1 MTKTRLLNIGKFRLK
16 LSGLSA
22 SFENLAELAALG
34 PHPDVA
40 ALAAALA
47 RCECPGHHRPCL
59 PGNAPYAAVR
69 SMASK
74 LPPALSPCWAV
85 WAVWPW
91 AGQPPSLHLASVQR
105 WGGDRMRL
113 YLCVLCS

>member
-1 MTKTRLLNIGKFRLK
+1 MK

-22 SFENLAELAALG
+22 CFENLADLATLG
-34 PHPDVA
+34 PHPNVA

-47 RCECPGHHRPCL
+47 KCGCPDHHRPCL
-59 PGNAPYAAVR
+59 PGNVPHTAVR
-69 SMASK
+69 SMDSK
-74 LPPALSPCWAV
+74 LPPALSPCSAV

-91 AGQPPSLHLASVQR
+91 AGQPPSLHLASVQG
-105 WGGDRMRL
+105 WSGDAYRMRL